1 MDGRGEEPGLGARL
15 AIGGIAGLVATLALV
30 STVRRLGPRD
40 DGPPANALSLLAP
53 FAFGAACGA
62 LLAAAGSRPSR
73 ITGAIAGGG
82 FWLAGEI
89 GLLPKVT
96 IVPVGGHKVRH
107 AAALLAGHIAWGWT
121 AASAMREVTPNLS
134 RRAG

>member
-1 MDGRGEEPGLGARL
+1 MDGSGKEPALGARL

-40 DGPPANALSLLAP
+40 ARAPSGALDLIAP

-62 LLAAAGSRPSR
+62 LLAAADSRPSR
-73 ITGAIAGGG
+73 ITGALAGGG

-89 GLLPKVT
+89 GLLPQVA
-96 IVPVGGHKVRH
+96 IGPARDRPVRR
-107 AAALLAGHIAWGWT
+107 AATLLAGHLAWGWS
-121 AASAMREVTPNLS
+121 AASAMREVART
-134 RRAG
+134 

>member
-1 MDGRGEEPGLGARL
+1 MDGSGKEPALGARL

-40 DGPPANALSLLAP
+40 DRAATDALALLAP

-62 LLAAAGSRPSR
+62 LLAVGGARPSR
-73 ITGAIAGGG
+73 LTGALAGGG

-89 GLLPKVT
+89 GLLPK
-96 IVPVGGHKVRH
+96 ISIGPAGGRPARRAV
-107 AAALLAGHIAWGWT
+107 ALLAGHLAWGWS
-121 AASAMREVTPNLS
+121 AASAMREVAP
-134 RRAG
+134 R